1 MWFKV
6 KPAKTPVRP
15 GVSDEEPCTCS
26 VYANTSTEPFTCI
39 INCA

>member
-6 KPAKTPVRP
+6 KPAKILVKSV
-15 GVSDEEPCTCS
+15 VSDEAPCTCT
-26 VYANTSTEPFTCI
+26 VYANTPTDPFTCI

>member
-6 KPAKTPVRP
+6 KPAKIPVRSA
-15 GVSDEEPCTCS
+15 VSDEVPCTCS
-26 VYANTSTEPFTCI
+26 AYANTCMEPFTCI